1 MEYVIKLFE
10 FNVYNS
16 RGNDNEGDDE
26 GDGQQVLSEIKTLLP
41 GFDLKYT
48 KLGHVQRGG
57 SPSVNDRILAT
68 RMGDYAVSLL
78 HSEVFNKI
86 IGMNNGSLST
96 IDLASLDNVIHSNH
110 QENIQLL
117 DRLLTRH

>member
-1 MEYVIKLFE
+1 M
-10 FNVYNS
+10 
-16 RGNDNEGDDE
+16 
-26 GDGQQVLSEIKTLLP
+26 
-41 GFDLKYT
+41 KYT

-78 HSEVFNKI
+78 HSGVFNKI
-86 IGMNNGSLST
+86 IGMNSGSLT
-96 IDLASLDNVIHSNH
+96 TVDLAFLDNVIYSNH
-110 QENIQLL
+110 QESIQLL